1 MEVFECQIEIWN
13 EMGEVEFTTGSHAM
27 QLLLLTFINT
37 ILNITQAEK
46 YIILYHTGSEI
57 Q

>member
-13 EMGEVEFTTGSHAM
+13 GMGEVEFTTGSHAM

-37 ILNITQAEK
+37 ILNITQAQK

-57 Q
+57 